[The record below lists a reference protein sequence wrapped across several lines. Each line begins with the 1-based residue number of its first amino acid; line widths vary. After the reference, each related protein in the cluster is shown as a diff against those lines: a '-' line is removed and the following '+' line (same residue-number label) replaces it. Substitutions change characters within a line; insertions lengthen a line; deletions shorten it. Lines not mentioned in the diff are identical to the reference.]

1 MSVHGTL
8 ERVPAWIFEPPV
20 PAGIQPSDVVWV
32 LERIPQLLA
41 ALLLFHLL
49 ARGLVRLSSKTV
61 SRPPRVD
68 PLGTLVNRL
77 PFAVPVFL
85 AFTVGLL
92 KREQGAEG

>member
-1 MSVHGTL
+1 VHGTL

-41 ALLLFHLL
+41 ALLFYLL
-49 ARGLVRLSSKTV
+49 ARGLVRLSPKTV

-77 PFAVPVFL
+77 LFAVPVFL